1 MGKRKGINASNGNFI
16 MAQGEINW
24 RPSVGNSLKMTSPRF
39 IPVKRSSASK
49 LVLILPVQ
57 RQKVKGISPSPLE
70 VLIRSRQQEPTRS
83 TDRTAITARFRH
95 EVDARL

>member
-49 LVLILPVQ
+49 LVLILPVC
-57 RQKVKGISPSPLE
+57 RQKVKGVSPGPLE
-70 VLIRSRQQEPTRS
+70 VGVGSREEEPAGP
-83 TDRTAITARFRH
+83 TDRTAIAASFGH
-95 EVDARL
+95 DVDTGL